1 MVCAV
6 RAGAC
11 WRAADGC
18 GHCVWSWCVHDMHG
32 GGLEVAVDVE
42 DDEASHE
49 CNHTPG
55 GSGIASTQS
64 SAAEMY
70 ALLQYNRT
78 PGGSGITSTQSFAAE
93 MCVLLCVAGGAQAA
107 VDASPRPC
115 GPEGSHAQVRL
126 WVFWGPAGNLHI
138 DNTCLFW
145 NQIDMGVVS
154 IKHLDCARMPFQ
166 ILPPLEP

>member
-1 MVCAV
+1 M
-6 RAGAC
+6 
-11 WRAADGC
+11 
-18 GHCVWSWCVHDMHG
+18 
-32 GGLEVAVDVE
+32 GGLEVALDVE

-64 SAAEMY
+64 
-70 ALLQYNRT
+70 L
-78 PGGSGITSTQSFAAE
+78 AAE

-126 WVFWGPAGNLHI
+126 WVFWGSTGNQHI
-138 DNTCLFW
+138 DNTCLIW
-145 NQIDMGVVS
+145 NQIGMG
-154 IKHLDCARMPFQ
+154 CYN
-166 ILPPLEP
+166 